1 MQLNKLND
9 EQLIKYIEY
18 QISNYAQIHQ
28 KMIIGKSYY
37 NYEHDIDRKMRVVIG
52 DKGKLRPVHNLPN
65 QRLKDNQYARAVEQ
79 KVNYLFSKEPNINC
93 SDENVVKYLNKFM
106 NKSFM
111 RVLNYIAIDTYNC
124 GIAWLYLYTDGK
136 EIKYKKISPEKIVP
150 IWTDDNKEALEAV
163 ILFVSKEE
171 FKEQTLITKDYI
183 YLYTKDTIKI
193 YKYNNGHLEYVE
205 DNAYLTKD
213 NKIYSYGKIPFVYF
227 KMPMEQA
234 LLNPW
239 AVDGS
244 DFSKRIY
251 KRQDKLINT
260 LRSDL
265 TRNII
270 TGRTNDDIIKHIST
284 TMQVSKVNAGRLVMT
299 ETAAIN
305 SKAAEKAY
313 KKMRTKKYQIL
324 STLDL
329 KTSDICQDMDSKIFD
344 VKDYSIGVTAPPFHP
359 NCRTTTIPY
368 FDDDLG
374 LEDTRMSRNIKTGKS
389 EKVADMN
396 YKSWYDKYVVDK
408 NVDTG
413 YNGNMENV
421 VDIFNKNGSGAVY
434 YVRNDKYDKYISKED
449 LRKEIHAYKYYNAI
463 KNRDYKS
470 EVDIIY
476 NNIKNSEYMTDF
488 SKEDVEIAFKH
499 IFIDKHNL
507 DDGYCYF
514 KPDYEMAQSWQRL
527 RDGNNI
533 KKHDLVMLRHERLE
547 YDYMNNYKLNYK
559 QAHEKSDLLYSYV
572 NELKRYLHKG
582 DAKDGNI

>member
-1 MQLNKLND
+1 MNYYQKRSFDITKEIFADSEAYVKFIYKEYEKAITELDEKILNHLNAISTEQGVSLAEANKLLNQREIISLQEFIKKAKGKVTPEIEKSLNLASRRVRISRLQAMELEIKTVVSKLLNKEEKKLFAHLTNTFN
-9 EQLIKYIEY
+9 K
-18 QISNYAQIHQ
+18 
-28 KMIIGKSYY
+28 KYY
-37 NYEHDIDRKMRVVIG
+37 NELYE
-52 DKGKLRPVHNLPN
+52 L
-65 QRLKDNQYARAVEQ
+65 Q
-79 KVNYLFSKEPNINC
+79 KITGY
-93 SDENVVKYLNKFM
+93 
-106 NKSFM
+106 
-111 RVLNYIAIDTYNC
+111 
-124 GIAWLYLYTDGK
+124 
-136 EIKYKKISPEKIVP
+136 EKIFK
-150 IWTDDNKEALEAV
+150 IN
-163 ILFVSKEE
+163 SEE
-171 FKEQTLITKDYI
+171 LKQTI
-183 YLYTKDTIKI
+183 
-193 YKYNNGHLEYVE
+193 
-205 DNAYLTKD
+205 
-213 NKIYSYGKIPFVYF
+213 
-227 KMPMEQA
+227 
-234 LLNPW
+234 LNPW

-305 SKAAEKAY
+305 SKAAEKSY

-413 YNGNMENV
+413 YNKNINLQLFTNRDLPKQTDKQLLKGIRSYSKQIENHEWK
-421 VDIFNKNGSGAVY
+421 IRNPSLVY
-434 YVRNDKYDKYISKED
+434 SEWDSFSED
-449 LRKEIHAYKYYNAI
+449 R
-463 KNRDYKS
+463 KNR
-470 EVDIIY
+470 E
-476 NNIKNSEYMTDF
+476 IK
-488 SKEDVEIAFKH
+488 H
-499 IFIDKHNL
+499 
-507 DDGYCYF
+507 
-514 KPDYEMAQSWQRL
+514 
-527 RDGNNI
+527 
-533 KKHDLVMLRHERLE
+533 
-547 YDYMNNYKLNYK
+547 
-559 QAHEKSDLLYSYV
+559 
-572 NELKRYLHKG
+572 
-582 DAKDGNI
+582 